1 MQKERAWKEE
11 IIVSAALNLLEHG
24 IFLDV
29 WVHGK
34 FETIKVSFFSFCRRN
49 TVSRRMENL
58 SSNIGRMGIWRPVLG
73 CVESC
78 NLDSQF
84 SGRVDFGRE
93 STIKTSY
100 CRYIVDLHEESEGV
114 VYAKIEFI
122 IQHKANNGTG
132 RITLVSN
139 LSNQFY

>member
-11 IIVSAALNLLEHG
+11 IIVC

-78 NLDSQF
+78 NLGGHF
-84 SGRVDFGRE
+84 
-93 STIKTSY
+93 
-100 CRYIVDLHEESEGV
+100 
-114 VYAKIEFI
+114 
-122 IQHKANNGTG
+122 
-132 RITLVSN
+132 SN
-139 LSNQFY
+139 LP